1 MRVAYTFSVLRYV
14 HDPVTM
20 EFANIGVAL
29 YAPAANYASA
39 ICTSHYGRLSKMF
52 GEIDGERFRQ
62 LTQYLQG
69 QIEAMGNRLHSQL
82 PFPELP
88 KTVEGLLARTLPPDD
103 SAIQFS
109 TAGGGLTTD
118 PEKTLNELYQRY
130 VEYYVSRPSYQ
141 SRDDEEVWK
150 VFRRPM
156 EQVGVIPLLKPKRI
170 VAPDYEYEFR
180 EAWKN
185 EIWHACE
192 AVSFDL
198 METTS
203 IVDKANTWLGRI
215 TSLSASEEKFKPYL
229 LLGEP
234 HEAKLRNAFVR
245 AQNILN
251 RMPCEHEFVHE
262 AEAEGFARDLK
273 SEIAKHTG

>member
-1 MRVAYTFSVLRYV
+1 MRVPYTFSVLRYV

-29 YAPAANYASA
+29 YAPEANYAGA
-39 ICTSHYGRLSKMF
+39 ICTSHYSRLSKMF

-62 LTQYLQG
+62 LTRYLQG
-69 QIEAMGNRLHSQL
+69 QIEETGDRLHSQL
-82 PFPELP
+82 PFPDVP
-88 KTVEGLLARTLPPDD
+88 KTIEGLLARVLPQDD

-118 PEKTLNELYQRY
+118 PEKTLNELYERY
-130 VEYYVSRPSYQ
+130 VEYYASRPSYP
-141 SRDDEEVWK
+141 SREDEEVWK

-156 EQVGVIPLLKPKRI
+156 EQVGVISLLKPKRI
-170 VAPDYEYEFR
+170 VAPDYEYEFER
-180 EAWKN
+180 AWKN

-198 METTS
+198 VEATS
-203 IVDKANTWLGRI
+203 IVEKANGWLGRI
-215 TSLSASEEKFKPYL
+215 TSLSTSDEKFKPHL
-229 LLGEP
+229 LLGAP
-234 HEAKLRNAFVR
+234 REAKLRNAFVK

-251 RMPCEHEFVHE
+251 RMPCEHEFVQEGE
-262 AEAEGFARDLK
+262 AEEFARSLK
-273 SEIAKHTG
+273 SEIANHSG